1 MSSLK
6 PSSATT
12 GFFQTP
18 PTVPPQ
24 YASQTAQTTD
34 IDLALPRVLALYLPD
49 PLPTHIS
56 SDLSNFARSVLSPSI
71 LSLTASA
78 ETNPPTLR
86 PHDSFG
92 APNYTDSL
100 HTSDAWRRLQE
111 IGIEEGIVALGYET
125 SAGAA
130 GSGSTE
136 KLTAYNR
143 RIYQFA
149 KYHLWTG
156 SAALVT
162 CPSAMTDGAAVLL
175 GRHLVSDSEMR
186 VRREP
191 DLQAQEVFREARRR
205 LISRDPRKAWTSGQ
219 WMTERKGGS
228 DVSGTE
234 TVAKMLPTE
243 EVIGE
248 DAVGMPLGPWSID
261 GFKWFS
267 SATDADMAVLLART
281 EKGLS
286 AFYAP
291 MKRKRRRVPV
301 ERSGN
306 RDGDTEFNGVRIQR
320 LKNKMGT
327 KGLPTAELELSGMR
341 GYLIGTEGQGV
352 KEISA
357 ILNITRLHTAVS
369 QVGYWGRGLAVS
381 RGYAKVRRVAGG
393 KLLADVKQHVAW
405 MADETVRYHAAMH
418 LTFFVVALLGASE
431 QGIHVVESTRA
442 RELMP
447 KTVAE
452 VDLLLRVLTP
462 LMKAQTAL
470 ASIHGLRACMES
482 LGGLGYL
489 ENNEDP
495 VLNVARLYRDAN
507 VGAIWEGTTS
517 VMADD
522 LIRVLKGKV
531 GNQALC
537 VLENWVTISVA
548 AASAKLQVEG
558 QAVTA
563 TWLAFKQ
570 KVQKTEVEQ
579 LQWRGRE
586 TLNELDSIVCGC
598 IMIFN
603 ASTDEDEVQLEIA
616 RRWLGKS
623 PSAVSR
629 SGEWKKEA
637 NVDKKIFLGN
647 VSSSGAKL

>member
-1 MSSLK
+1 MSSLN

-12 GFFQTP
+12 GFFQSP

-24 YASQTAQTTD
+24 YAYQTAEAIDTD
-34 IDLALPRVLALYLPD
+34 TDPALPRILALYLTRN
-49 PLPTHIS
+49 LPTHIPT
-56 SDLSNFARSVLSPSI
+56 DLSAFARKVVSPSI

-78 ETNPPTLR
+78 EINPPTLH
-86 PHDSFG
+86 PLDSFG
-92 APNYTDSL
+92 APNQSDPL
-100 HTSDAWRRLQE
+100 HTSDAWRRLQD

-125 SAGAA
+125 SSSGPAGA
-130 GSGSTE
+130 
-136 KLTAYNR
+136 AYNR
-143 RIYQFA
+143 RIHQFA

-162 CPSAMTDGAAVLL
+162 CPSGMTDGAAVLL
-175 GRHLVSDSEMR
+175 GRHLEGKRD
-186 VRREP
+186 P
-191 DLQAQEVFREARRR
+191 TDLRPASGTQARAVFREVRRR
-205 LISRDPRKAWTSGQ
+205 LISRDPNEAWTSGQ

-234 TVAKMLPTE
+234 TVARKLPTE
-243 EVIGE
+243 EAVGE
-248 DAVGMPLGPWSID
+248 DAVGMPLGPWRID

-281 EKGLS
+281 EKGGLS

-291 MKRKRRRVPV
+291 MKRQREASR
-301 ERSGN
+301 GN
-306 RDGDTEFNGVRIQR
+306 REGGVEFNGVRIQR

-327 KGLPTAELELSGMR
+327 KALPTAELELSGMR
-341 GYLIGTEGQGV
+341 GYLIGEEGEGV

-357 ILNITRLHTAVS
+357 LLNITRLHTAVS

-381 RGYAKVRRVAGG
+381 RAYAKVRRVAGG

-418 LTFFVVALLGASE
+418 LTYFAVALLGASE
-431 QGIHVVESTRA
+431 QGAGIVENTRA

-447 KTVAE
+447 KSVEE

-489 ENNEDP
+489 ENNDDP
-495 VLNVARLYRDAN
+495 VLNIARLYRDAN

-517 VMADD
+517 VLADD
-522 LIRVLKGKV
+522 LIRVLKGRLAH
-531 GNQALC
+531 QAMR
-537 VLENWVTISVA
+537 VLEDWVTISMTGR
-548 AASAKLQVEG
+548 SAKLTPERESII
-558 QAVTA
+558 QA
-563 TWLAFKQ
+563 WLSFKR
-570 KVQKTEVEQ
+570 KVQETDVEQ

-586 TLNELDSIVCGC
+586 NLNELDLIVCGC
-598 IMIFN
+598 IMVFN
-603 ASTDEDEVQLEIA
+603 ASTDEDDVQIELA
-616 RRWLGKS
+616 RRWVRKERATTS
-623 PSAVSR
+623 SD
-629 SGEWKKEA
+629 EWKKDA
-637 NVDKKIFLGN
+637 AMDRKIFLGD
-647 VSSSGAKL
+647 VSNPAAKL

>member
-1 MSSLK
+1 LLNNAN
-6 PSSATT
+6 ATD
-12 GFFQTP
+12 
-18 PTVPPQ
+18 
-24 YASQTAQTTD
+24 TD
-34 IDLALPRVLALYLPD
+34 PALPRILALYLPN

-56 SDLSNFARSVLSPSI
+56 ADLGTFARKVVSPSI

-78 ETNPPTLR
+78 ETNPPTLH
-86 PHDSFG
+86 PLDSFG
-92 APNYTDSL
+92 APNHTDPL
-100 HTSDAWRRLQE
+100 HTSDAWRRLQD

-125 SAGAA
+125 SE
-130 GSGSTE
+130 GSGSAE
-136 KLTAYNR
+136 KPTAYNR
-143 RIYQFA
+143 RIHQFA
-149 KYHLWTG
+149 KYLLWTG

-175 GRHLVSDSEMR
+175 GRHLDSSDGKRLSTHPRQASES
-186 VRREP
+186 
-191 DLQAQEVFREARRR
+191 QARDVLREARRR
-205 LISRDPRKAWTSGQ
+205 LVSRDPGEAWTSGQ

-234 TVAKMLPTE
+234 TVALMLARE

-281 EKGLS
+281 EIGGLS

-291 MKRKRRRVPV
+291 MKRRRMIEASR
-301 ERSGN
+301 GN
-306 RDGDTEFNGVRIQR
+306 REGDVEFNGVRIQR

-341 GYLIGTEGQGV
+341 AYLIGKEGEGV

-369 QVGYWGRGLAVS
+369 QVGYWSRGLSVS
-381 RGYAKVRRVAGG
+381 RAYAKVRRVAGE

-418 LTFFVVALLGASE
+418 LTYFVVALLGASE
-431 QGIHVVESTRA
+431 QGISVVESTRA

-447 KTVAE
+447 KSVQE
-452 VDLLLRVLTP
+452 VHVLLRVLTP

-470 ASIHGLRACMES
+470 ASIYGLRACMES

-495 VLNVARLYRDAN
+495 VLNIARLYRDAN

-522 LIRVLKGKV
+522 LIRVLKGRLA
-531 GNQALC
+531 NQAMN
-537 VLENWVTISVA
+537 VLEDWLTTSMTAGN
-548 AASAKLQVEG
+548 AKLHPEKE
-558 QAVTA
+558 TL
-563 TWLAFKQ
+563 TKLWLSFKQ
-570 KVQKTEVEQ
+570 KVQMTDVEQ

-586 TLNELDSIVCGC
+586 VLNELDLIVCGC

-603 ASTDEDEVQLEIA
+603 ASVDQDEVQIELA
-616 RRWLGKS
+616 RRWIGKGN
-623 PSAVSR
+623 PPVS
-629 SGEWKKEA
+629 SSDEWTKDA
-637 NVDKKIFLGN
+637 AMDKKIFLGD
-647 VSSSGAKL
+647 VSNSVAKL